1 MEGRY
6 CSPMWD
12 GNEEET
18 VLHAHSHADGRGQR
32 WTLVGGDKGRQQA
45 ESENSHHPHRP
56 HFRLRCAP
64 TGGWPAAGL
73 SPLGP
78 EVLERSGL
86 RGGSAAGLPSPPA
99 PPSAFQL
106 LRRGSRLC
114 LARARSPS
122 GLLLRPEPE
131 PRGLGLFPLPWGWG
145 REPSWR
151 LRVNGESSSS
161 QSPARHS
168 SSGMSA
174 ARGVVGSPGPRSRLG
189 PGRQIWAPATPRM
202 AARAALAATASLPQ
216 R

>member
-6 CSPMWD
+6 CSPLWD

-18 VLHAHSHADGRGQR
+18 VLHSHSQPDGRRQR
-32 WTLVGGDKGRQQA
+32 WTLAGGDTGGGNRL
-45 ESENSHHPHRP
+45 SEKTLVNLTTHR
-56 HFRLRCAP
+56 FRLSAL

-78 EVLERSGL
+78 EALERSGL

-99 PPSAFQL
+99 PPGAFQL
-106 LRRGSRLC
+106 PRRGSRLC
-114 LARARSPS
+114 LAQARSPS

-131 PRGLGLFPLPWGWG
+131 PRGLGLFPLPWGCG

-151 LRVNGESSSS
+151 LRVSGESSSS

-174 ARGVVGSPGPRSRLG
+174 ARGVVGSPGPRSRLC
-189 PGRQIWAPATPRM
+189 PGRQIWAPATPRT
-202 AARAALAATASLPQ
+202 AARAALAATASRPPG
-216 R
+216 